1 MRQILSD
8 LAAEQRHLDQYLRR
22 INTNNWSA
30 PTPAEGWDIRDTVSH
45 LAHIEEYARN
55 ALSEGGS
62 RLDELRDYRNL
73 DELIE
78 EGVRRGRNMSPP
90 DVWEWWRTER
100 AKVAEALSRAG
111 SRERVR
117 WFFGEMSV
125 RSFATIRLAETWA
138 HGLDVWAAMG
148 EEAED
153 TERLRHILLL
163 AQMSLP
169 WAFRMAGCDYDRAV
183 RLEGLGPMNVKYSA
197 GPEDADQVVR
207 GPVGEICRVALQRL
221 DPDDARNLTVTGET
235 AAQALRLMRI
245 Y

>member
-169 WAFRMAGCDYDRAV
+169 WAFRMAGCVYDRAV
-183 RLEGLGPMNVKYSA
+183 RLEGFGPMNAKYVA

-221 DPDDARNLTVTGET
+221 DPEDARNLTVIGET